1 MRKALTSL
9 PTPWLLLAV
18 LGFGCRSQPEIVFE
32 SAPSHFEGIVAETQY
47 PDASAAVSPHVRS
60 SPPPRSIREP
70 DAIEFLPIELDEA
83 IRMALANSEVMR
95 NVGGRV
101 VASGADVKTI
111 YDPAIRSTDPLFGPE
126 AALSDFDTQFSTNV
140 FWDRNERSFNNVIL
154 GGGRTTGFAQNR
166 ARFQAELSKRATTGT
181 QFSLRN
187 VTDYDRNNLPLNTFP
202 SYHDTY
208 LEAELRHPLLQGS
221 GREFN
226 QIAGPRSQPGLYNG
240 VLIARINTDIS
251 VTEFEAAVR
260 NLILDVEQTY
270 WECHFAYQDFE
281 AKKAGRE
288 AAFQTWQAV
297 QRRLDVGRAS
307 REEEARAREEFH
319 LYHTMVLDA
328 LGGNRLSGQYMT
340 TTNGLYPADRRLRF
354 LLGLP
359 AEDHRLIRPT
369 DEPSTAKSVF
379 EWNACLQDALCRR
392 AELRKQRMTVQR
404 RELELIAARNF
415 LRPRVDFVGQYRWR
429 GFGDDLF
436 GSSDVPNGSAF
447 GDLGTGDLQEWTLG
461 LQLERPIGNRLGH
474 TAVRQA
480 ELKVAREKAILR
492 DAERVVSREVSDA
505 FAELE
510 RAYEMIRASSNRRVA
525 AADQMDSI
533 QKNYDAGRIS
543 LDDLL
548 DARQRTTRAESAYH
562 RSLIEYS
569 RAISRLY
576 FARGSLL
583 DYYGVSLAESP
594 TL

>member
-1 MRKALTSL
+1 MRKALTNL
-9 PTPWLLLAV
+9 CTPWLLVAM
-18 LGFGCRSQPEIVFE
+18 LGFGCRSQPEIVFD
-32 SAPSHFEGIVAETQY
+32 SAPGHIQSVIAATEY
-47 PDASAAVSPHVRS
+47 PDASAPASPHIQS
-60 SPPPRSIREP
+60 SAPPRSIREP
-70 DAIEFLPIELDEA
+70 DAIEFLPLGLDEA
-83 IRMALANSEVMR
+83 IRIALANSEVIR

-101 VASGADVKTI
+101 VAAGADVKTI
-111 YDPAIRSTDPLFGPE
+111 YDPAIRSTDPLFGPD
-126 AALSDFDTQFSTNV
+126 AALSEFDAQFDTNIL
-140 FWDRNERSFNNVIL
+140 WERNERTFNNAIL

-166 ARFQAELSKRATTGT
+166 ARFQAELSKRATAGT

-202 SYHDTY
+202 SYYDTY
-208 LEAELRHPLLQGS
+208 FEAELRHPLLQGS

-226 QIAGPRSQPGLYNG
+226 QIAGPRSRPGLYNG
-240 VLIARINTDIS
+240 VLIARIDTDIS

-260 NLILDVEQTY
+260 NLVLEVEQTY
-270 WECHFAYQDFE
+270 WECHFAYQDFA

-288 AAFQTWQAV
+288 AAYRTWQTV
-297 QRRLDVGRAS
+297 QRRLDIGRAS
-307 REEEARAREEFH
+307 PEEEARVREEFH
-319 LYHTMVLDA
+319 LYHSMVLDA

-340 TTNGLYPADRRLRF
+340 TTSGLYPVDRRLRL

-359 AEDHRLIRPT
+359 AEDQRLIRPT
-369 DEPSTAKSVF
+369 DEPSSARSLF
-379 EWNACLQDALCRR
+379 EWNACLHDALCRR
-392 AELRKQRMTVQR
+392 TELRKQRMTVQR

-447 GDLGTGDLQEWTLG
+447 GDLGRGDLQDWTLG
-461 LQLERPIGNRLGH
+461 LQMERPIGNRLGH

-480 ELKVAREKAILR
+480 ELNVAREKAILR
-492 DAERVVSREVSDA
+492 DAERQVSREVADA

-510 RAYEMIRASSNRRVA
+510 RAYEMIRASSNRHRA
-525 AADQMDSI
+525 AADQMDSV

-562 RSLIEYS
+562 RSLIEYN
-569 RAISRLY
+569 RAISKLY
-576 FARGSLL
+576 YARGALL
-583 DYYGVSLAESP
+583 DYYGVSLAESHA
-594 TL
+594 L